1 MNECRLSSGGVYGHE
16 WVGSEWSAKGGDPYG
31 EREGSYALVNE
42 GCVEWTREC
51 GLCREFWR
59 ARTIRGTN
67 RPRRREKTSVESG
80 ESHWG
85 ATASSLRSER
95 NQMSLLCWVL
105 FDIDIDAS
113 APIQSHNK

>member
-42 GCVEWTREC
+42 GYVEWTREC

-67 RPRRREKTSVESG
+67 RSRRREKTCVASG
-80 ESHWG
+80 WSHREVMV
-85 ATASSLRSER
+85 SSLRSER
-95 NQMSLLCWVL
+95 NPMG
-105 FDIDIDAS
+105 IR
-113 APIQSHNK
+113 